1 MGKHK
6 KTKRLSIER
15 TIETES
21 PDVTHEN
28 TSNNNS
34 LNEIQTW
41 DPAHAKD
48 KDKEDKGCKCCGV
61 LDCFKIETNN
71 NNNINGNNNVID
83 NNKETSLNIG
93 INSKK

>member
-15 TIETES
+15 VVETES
-21 PDVTHEN
+21 PDVVKERETKE
-28 TSNNNS
+28 SKDNNK
-34 LNEIQTW
+34 E
-41 DPAHAKD
+41 KD
-48 KDKEDKGCKCCGV
+48 GCRCCGV

-83 NNKETSLNIG
+83 NNKETSLNVG
-93 INSKK
+93 VNTKK

>member
-15 TIETES
+15 TVETES

-28 TSNNNS
+28 TSNNTSN
-34 LNEIQTW
+34 NIKKE
-41 DPAHAKD
+41 
-48 KDKEDKGCKCCGV
+48 DKEDKGCKCCGV

-71 NNNINGNNNVID
+71 NNNINGNNNVVD

>member
-15 TIETES
+15 TVETES
-21 PDVTHEN
+21 PDLTKDN
-28 TSNNNS
+28 KDNKDNK
-34 LNEIQTW
+34 
-41 DPAHAKD
+41 DD
-48 KDKEDKGCKCCGV
+48 KDDNKGCKCCGV

-71 NNNINGNNNVID
+71 KNNINGNNNVVD

-93 INSKK
+93 VNTKK

>member
-15 TIETES
+15 TVETES
-21 PDVTHEN
+21 PDLKD
-28 TSNNNS
+28 NNNKI
-34 LNEIQTW
+34 NNNK
-41 DPAHAKD
+41 DNKD
-48 KDKEDKGCKCCGV
+48 KDDKGCKCCGV

-71 NNNINGNNNVID
+71 NNNINGNNNVVD

>member
-15 TIETES
+15 VVETES
-21 PDVTHEN
+21 PDTTKE
-28 TSNNNS
+28 TSNN
-34 LNEIQTW
+34 T
-41 DPAHAKD
+41 K
-48 KDKEDKGCKCCGV
+48 KEDKEKDGCRCCGI

-83 NNKETSLNIG
+83 TTKETSLNVG
-93 INSKK
+93 VNTKK

>member
-15 TIETES
+15 TVETES

-28 TSNNNS
+28 TSNNTN
-34 LNEIQTW
+34 NNKKE
-41 DPAHAKD
+41 
-48 KDKEDKGCKCCGV
+48 DKEDKGCKCCGV

-71 NNNINGNNNVID
+71 NNNINGNNNVVD